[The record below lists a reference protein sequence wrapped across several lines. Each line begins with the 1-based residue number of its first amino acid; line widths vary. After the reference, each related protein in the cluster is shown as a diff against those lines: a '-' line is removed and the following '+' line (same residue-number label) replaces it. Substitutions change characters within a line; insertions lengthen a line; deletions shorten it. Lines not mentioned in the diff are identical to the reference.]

1 MSGAILETEILFV
14 LGVLFL
20 LGMCSWKV
28 LRTLRR
34 VRLLRTSE
42 KISLRIEDFLSAN
55 FTVQPCFRCYEAQWE
70 FLRVSARARSL
81 ECRCSCC
88 GKRQWAPAATSQADQ
103 VLELLQDL
111 EAIRRSYQRL
121 TKEPLETTKLLVEG
135 PDAPL
140 PFEQMT
146 RSQIPESCSAAV
158 WRRDGGI
165 CVNCGAQHN
174 LQFDHIIP
182 LSRGG
187 ATSIKNLQLLCQ
199 SCNLSKGV
207 RI

>member
-1 MSGAILETEILFV
+1 MSGAILETEILFA

-28 LRTLRR
+28 MRILRR
-34 VRLLRTSE
+34 ARLLRAKE
-42 KISLRIEDFLSAN
+42 ELSLCIEDFLGAN
-55 FTVQPCFRCYEAQWE
+55 FTVQPCFRCYEAQWK

-81 ECRCSCC
+81 ECQCSCC
-88 GKRQWAPAATSQADQ
+88 GKRQWAPAATSQSDE
-103 VLELLQDL
+103 VLELLQGL

-121 TKEPLETTKLLVEG
+121 TKEILETTELLVEG

-140 PFEQMT
+140 PFEQTT

-158 WRRDGGI
+158 WRRDRGV
-165 CVNCGAQHN
+165 CVNCGTKHN

>member
-1 MSGAILETEILFV
+1 MSGTILATEILFG
-14 LGVLFL
+14 LGVLFV
-20 LGMCSWKV
+20 LGLCSWKV
-28 LRTLRR
+28 LGVLRR
-34 VRLLRTSE
+34 IRLLRARE
-42 KISLRIEDFLSAN
+42 ELSLRIGDFLSAN

-88 GKRQWAPAATSQADQ
+88 GKKQWAPAATSQADQ
-103 VLELLQDL
+103 ILGLLEDL
-111 EAIRRSYQRL
+111 EAVRRSYQRL
-121 TKEPLETTKLLVEG
+121 TKEILETTEILVEG

-158 WRRDGGI
+158 WRRDGGV
-165 CVNCGAQHN
+165 CVNCGTKNN

>member
-1 MSGAILETEILFV
+1 MAGEILEIEILFG
-14 LGVLFL
+14 LSVLFL
-20 LGMCSWKV
+20 LGICSWKV
-28 LRTLRR
+28 MRVLRR
-34 VRLLRTSE
+34 ARLLRAKE
-42 KISLRIEDFLSAN
+42 ELSLRIEDFLSAN

-111 EAIRRSYQRL
+111 ETIRRSYQRL
-121 TKEPLETTKLLVEG
+121 TKEILETAKLLVEG

-140 PFEQMT
+140 TFEQTT

-158 WRRDGGI
+158 
-165 CVNCGAQHN
+165 
-174 LQFDHIIP
+174 
-182 LSRGG
+182 
-187 ATSIKNLQLLCQ
+187 
-199 SCNLSKGV
+199 
-207 RI
+207 